1 MHFFSLTHDWIHDAT
16 LLITWPLKLEVISL
30 IWTLLLLSSLF
41 GILHQHNYCKK
52 LVKCEKIFF
61 TRFGLDFAENITK
74 PSPKFKIKETFWTFL
89 KSTNYL
95 FTSRGRFANTGWS
108 RLKFWCLCQVQL
120 TSIFSAFREK
130 TDSQGGLLPSSQSG
144 SSNCSIEDSK
154 KNTTHAEYYEYF
166 LNNIMLCHLKNCKA
180 VTKRLYL

>member
-61 TRFGLDFAENITK
+61 TRFGLDFAENITNPAQNLK
-74 PSPKFKIKETFWTFL
+74 LRKLSEPFWNLPIIYLLLEDVLQMVNLVNLDWSSGVCVRCSSPVFSLHSERRLTHRAGYFPPHSLDPLTVVSRTL
-89 KSTNYL
+89 KKTQRMQSIM
-95 FTSRGRFANTGWS
+95 
-108 RLKFWCLCQVQL
+108 
-120 TSIFSAFREK
+120 SIF
-130 TDSQGGLLPSSQSG
+130 
-144 SSNCSIEDSK
+144 
-154 KNTTHAEYYEYF
+154 
-166 LNNIMLCHLKNCKA
+166 
-180 VTKRLYL
+180 

>member
-61 TRFGLDFAENITK
+61 TRLTLQKTSQNPAQNLKLRKLSEPFWNLPIIYLLLEDVLQILVDLDWSSGVCVRCS
-74 PSPKFKIKETFWTFL
+74 SPVFSLHSERRLTHRAGYFPPHSLDPLTVVSRTL
-89 KSTNYL
+89 KKTQ
-95 FTSRGRFANTGWS
+95 RMQ
-108 RLKFWCLCQVQL
+108 CIM
-120 TSIFSAFREK
+120 SIF
-130 TDSQGGLLPSSQSG
+130 
-144 SSNCSIEDSK
+144 
-154 KNTTHAEYYEYF
+154 
-166 LNNIMLCHLKNCKA
+166 
-180 VTKRLYL
+180 

>member
-61 TRFGLDFAENITK
+61 SRFGLDFAENITK

-95 FTSRGRFANTGWS
+95 LLEDVLQILVNLDWSSGVCVKCSSPVFSLHSERRLTHRAGYFPPHSLDPLTVVSRT
-108 RLKFWCLCQVQL
+108 LKKTQRMQSIM
-120 TSIFSAFREK
+120 SIF
-130 TDSQGGLLPSSQSG
+130 
-144 SSNCSIEDSK
+144 
-154 KNTTHAEYYEYF
+154 
-166 LNNIMLCHLKNCKA
+166 
-180 VTKRLYL
+180 

>member
-41 GILHQHNYCKK
+41 GILNQHNYCKK

-95 FTSRGRFANTGWS
+95 LLEDVLQILVNLDWSSGVCVKCSSPVFSLHSERRLTHRAGYFPPHSLDPLTVVSRT
-108 RLKFWCLCQVQL
+108 LKKTQRMQSIM
-120 TSIFSAFREK
+120 SIF
-130 TDSQGGLLPSSQSG
+130 
-144 SSNCSIEDSK
+144 
-154 KNTTHAEYYEYF
+154 
-166 LNNIMLCHLKNCKA
+166 
-180 VTKRLYL
+180 